1 MFKRSNSVIIVLT
14 LLLSILC
21 SLCVVSAEN
30 SPQLMVEMSR
40 DRVPAGGRVTAEI
53 KLTGNVDGISGI
65 VLELEYGD
73 RLRLVDAKPGEKFYL
88 EWDKSAPKKVAIAT
102 GESVIEETVTLA
114 RLTFK
119 IDEDAPVGDLDLT
132 VKTTDATD
140 GKNNPLS
147 VDAGHD
153 VFEVAECEWGDVNG
167 NYETDILDAL
177 VILRYLVGL
186 NSGDDLNL
194 TVADTDHSG
203 EVNIED
209 ARLLMKYE
217 VELVG
222 WDPCKSSSQ
231 K

>member
-14 LLLSILC
+14 LLLSMLC

-40 DRVPAGGRVTAEI
+40 DRVPAGGRVTATVQ
-53 KLTGNVDGISGI
+53 LTGNNKGFSGM
-65 VLELEYGD
+65 VLELEYD
-73 RLRLVDAKPGEKFYL
+73 QLCLVEAEPGEGLYL
-88 EWDKSAPKKVAIAT
+88 EWDRNAPKKVAIAT
-102 GESVIEETVTLA
+102 GESVIGETVILA

-119 IDEDAPVGDLDLT
+119 VDEDAVAGNCSMT

-140 GKNNPLS
+140 GENNPLS

-153 VFEVAECEWGDVNG
+153 VFEVTECQWGDVNG
-167 NYETDILDAL
+167 NYETDILDAV
-177 VILRYLVGL
+177 VILRHLVGL

-217 VELVG
+217 IKLVG
-222 WDPCKSSSQ
+222 WDPNNPGSQ
-231 K
+231 T